1 MATLP
6 PIAKPSSTSPAS
18 VSTTAPG
25 TAPPASSS
33 NIPGTS
39 DIQGQFAQNMALQ
52 TMLGE
57 LNLQLGFVTA
67 LANAKEAL
75 GQACKNR
82 AEASKQ
88 LV

>member
-1 MATLP
+1 MATNP
-6 PIAKPSSTSPAS
+6 TNPAGAAPAAPANAASTGA
-18 VSTTAPG
+18 
-25 TAPPASSS
+25 
-33 NIPGTS
+33 
-39 DIQGQFAQNMALQ
+39 IQDQFAQNMALQ

-57 LNLQLGFVTA
+57 LNLQLGFTTA

-75 GQACKNR
+75 GQAAKNR

>member
-1 MATLP
+1 MD
-6 PIAKPSSTSPAS
+6 K
-18 VSTTAPG
+18 STTAVGATPA
-25 TAPPASSS
+25 APAPA
-33 NIPGTS
+33 NAAGAGA
-39 DIQGQFAQNMALQ
+39 IQDQFAQNMALQ

-57 LNLQLGFVTA
+57 LNLQLGFTTA

-75 GQACKNR
+75 GQAAKNR

>member
-1 MATLP
+1 
-6 PIAKPSSTSPAS
+6 
-18 VSTTAPG
+18 
-25 TAPPASSS
+25 
-33 NIPGTS
+33 
-39 DIQGQFAQNMALQ
+39 MALQ

-57 LNLQLGFVTA
+57 LNLQLGFTTA

>member
-1 MATLP
+1 MAGETTKVGGTTP
-6 PIAKPSSTSPAS
+6 TT
-18 VSTTAPG
+18 TTAAPANAAG
-25 TAPPASSS
+25 TGA
-33 NIPGTS
+33 
-39 DIQGQFAQNMALQ
+39 IQDQFAQNMALQ

-57 LNLQLGFVTA
+57 LNLQLGFTTA

-75 GQACKNR
+75 GQAAKNR